1 MVMCVDACPGPWLQL
16 AYLSNL
22 KLTFLDVGFPSWRLR
37 GRWGTGQ
44 LGQIGLPASA
54 DQQNPHIVD
63 NRVNMNLVVRVTK
76 ITEWKE

>member
-1 MVMCVDACPGPWLQL
+1 MVMCVDACPGLWLQL

-44 LGQIGLPASA
+44 LGQIGLSASSA
-54 DQQNPHIVD
+54 DQQKQHSALD
-63 NRVNMNLVVRVTK
+63 NGVNMNIVVIVMK
-76 ITEWKE
+76 IAE

>member
-1 MVMCVDACPGPWLQL
+1 MVMCVDACPGLWLQL

-37 GRWGTGQ
+37 GRLGTGQ

-54 DQQNPHIVD
+54 DQQKQHSAVG
-63 NRVNMNLVVRVTK
+63 NRVNMSNIVVIVMK
-76 ITEWKE
+76 ITE